1 VLADGKGIEPYI
13 PKLADRAYT
22 ETDTLGLLDDPGWSA
37 FNLVQNGSVIEQ
49 NAARCPQ
56 TIAALKDVP
65 LCRGDGRAPSVLF
78 SLLRPGV
85 RIPPH
90 HGFTNARL
98 ICHLPLSVPP
108 DCGALRVG
116 NESRPW
122 REGELMLFDDS
133 MEHEAWNNSG
143 ELRAVL
149 LFDVWRPELSQMER
163 GLVSTMLASLRQVGG
178 VASA

>member
-1 VLADGKGIEPYI
+1 
-13 PKLADRAYT
+13 
-22 ETDTLGLLDDPGWSA
+22 
-37 FNLVQNGSVIEQ
+37 
-49 NAARCPQ
+49 
-56 TIAALKDVP
+56 
-65 LCRGDGRAPSVLF
+65 LF

-98 ICHLPLSVPP
+98 ICHLPLIVPS

-163 GLVSTMLASLRQVGG
+163 GLVSTMLASIRQAGG
-178 VASA
+178 VAPA